1 MVQYSVIAKDSKSCK
16 KFMHVQCI
24 IIVKFIFGNGE
35 SHGILLSNL
44 IITSWILHEI
54 LIEEGIKTKS
64 RVFLEKSNGSMNLE
78 N

>member
-1 MVQYSVIAKDSKSCK
+1 M
-16 KFMHVQCI
+16 F
-24 IIVKFIFGNGE
+24 VKFIFGNGE
-35 SHGILLSNL
+35 SHGILLPKL

-54 LIEEGIKTKS
+54 LIEEGIKIKS